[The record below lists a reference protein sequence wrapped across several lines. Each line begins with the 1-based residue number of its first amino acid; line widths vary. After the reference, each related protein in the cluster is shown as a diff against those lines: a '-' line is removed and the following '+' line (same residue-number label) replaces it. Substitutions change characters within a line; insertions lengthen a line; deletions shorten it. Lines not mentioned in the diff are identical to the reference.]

1 MDLAVGY
8 NGIQEDIMTES
19 GTTTD
24 IQTLIQ
30 EGNAALLA
38 GDTFEA
44 RQRFRRVIEIDP
56 EHVDALKGLAGSVRP
71 YREKRDYLQQA
82 LALDPANGEVRAF
95 LEYVDAKL
103 AAGEVLAPRGV
114 SIQDV
119 PGVDVSTSGEPTTAT
134 AENGSRYAP
143 LAPEDE
149 AETTLSCVSCG
160 TPLTDMKGVVW
171 TPVGQLCAEC
181 ARVRRP
187 RNYQVEPGHLAIA
200 ASVALI
206 SSILVSILVIVVL
219 GRVGLFSF
227 LIAFFV
233 APIVAEFIVRML
245 DRLTGAKRGR
255 SMQIAVGVGL
265 AVGAAPLMLFTF
277 SLPLLLFMIIG
288 ISTAVARLR

>member
-1 MDLAVGY
+1 
-8 NGIQEDIMTES
+8 MTES

-82 LALDPANGEVRAF
+82 LTFDPTNGEVRAF

-114 SIQDV
+114 SIQEV
-119 PGVDVSTSGEPTTAT
+119 PGMAVSTSGEQTTVT
-134 AENGSRYAP
+134 AENGSGYTP
-143 LAPEDE
+143 VAPEDE
-149 AETTLSCVSCG
+149 AEATLSCVSCG

-171 TPVGQLCAEC
+171 TPVGQICAEC
-181 ARVRRP
+181 ARERRP
-187 RNYQVEPGHLAIA
+187 RNYQVEPSHLAIA
-200 ASVALI
+200 GSVALI

-219 GRVGLFSF
+219 GGFGFFSF
-227 LIAFFV
+227 IIAFIV
-233 APIVAEFIVRML
+233 APIVAEFIVRIL

-255 SMQIAVGVGL
+255 PMQIAVGVGL
-265 AVGAAPLMLFTF
+265 AVGAAPLMLLTF
-277 SLPLLLFMIIG
+277 SLTLLLFTIIG